1 MFNRDKQRAA
11 TRSIFMSSVHG
22 LANTLAVLVTFFTV
36 PAVYGRSVDW
46 VAAFTGAHYGAEF
59 TDFVSFVW
67 FILLALLVFFTAR
80 ASISTLLVMGGL
92 ALAARFL

>member
-1 MFNRDKQRAA
+1 MFNRNQQRAA
-11 TRSIFMSSVHG
+11 TQSIFMSSVKG

-36 PAVYGRSVDW
+36 PAVYSRSVDW
-46 VAAFTGAHYGAEF
+46 VAAFTGAEF
-59 TDFVSFVW
+59 TDFASFVW

-92 ALAARFL
+92 ALAVRFL